1 MQTIQIDDQVFDVL
15 QRAAALLVEP
25 SPNRVLRRVLLTDPI
40 LGALPEGPWPSPY
53 ADLGAPVADPS
64 REEPTLGEPPA
75 AESPTPIPLG
85 SIPPPRVE
93 RAPEPPPRLPVW
105 QSLGDA
111 VAPAPSAPPP
121 DTASVSSQ
129 AVRLP
134 PGLRQAFDVIH
145 LIVRHH
151 VPRAEAIRR
160 VSDLRRAAGAP
171 AGGPRLTLTSKDFDR
186 MLQQRGRKDFRK
198 VLKSTFPGYNSAID
212 GFFDELSAST
222 KVSPAIPARPTA
234 EEA

>member
-1 MQTIQIDDQVFDVL
+1 MSSEL
-15 QRAAALLVEP
+15 AA
-25 SPNRVLRRVLLTDPI
+25 TDFAP
-40 LGALPEGPWPSPY
+40 PE
-53 ADLGAPVADPS
+53 
-64 REEPTLGEPPA
+64 PA
-75 AESPTPIPLG
+75 APTPFSLG

-105 QSLGDA
+105 QPLGDA
-111 VAPAPSAPPP
+111 VAAPPQAP
-121 DTASVSSQ
+121 HPTASVSAR
-129 AVRLP
+129 AVSLP

-171 AGGPRLTLTSKDFDR
+171 TGGPRLTLTSNDFDR

-212 GFFDELSAST
+212 GFFDELSAAS
-222 KVSPAIPARPTA
+222 KVSPAIPARPVA
-234 EEA
+234 EKA